1 MKVLVTGH
9 NGYIGSIL
17 TPILQDAGHQV
28 IGLDTYLFETCTFG
42 DNVADVPSIR
52 IDIRD
57 VTAGHF
63 AGFDAV
69 IHLAALSNDPLG
81 DLNPQVTYDI
91 NHLGSVHVARCAK
104 KAGVKRFLHSSS
116 CSLYGAGGEDLL
128 TEHSP
133 WRPVTPYGE
142 SKVRTER
149 DVTQLA
155 DNNFSPTFLR
165 NATAYGV
172 SPRMRGDLVVNN
184 LTGYAVTTG
193 KVLLKS
199 DGTAWRPLVHI
210 EDIAAAFLACLE
222 APIELVHNEAFNVGR
237 NEDNYRIRDVALMV
251 KDVVPGSEVTF
262 ASGVGTDA
270 RCYRVD
276 FSKIVNTL
284 SNYRPKWSV
293 RKGIEELY
301 DAYTKHGLTLDDFE
315 SSRYLRIRHVRE
327 KLATGEMDTDLR
339 LITSTPARKR
349 TKEPTTI

>member
-1 MKVLVTGH
+1 M
-9 NGYIGSIL
+9 
-17 TPILQDAGHQV
+17 LQNAGHQV

-42 DNVADVPSIR
+42 RNVPDVPSIR

-104 KAGVKRFLHSSS
+104 KAGVRRFLHSSS

-128 TEHSP
+128 DEHSP

-149 DVTQLA
+149 DVRQLA
-155 DNNFSPTFLR
+155 DDNFSPTFLR

-172 SPRMRGDLVVNN
+172 SARLRGDLVVNN

-222 APIELVHNEAFNVGR
+222 APIEKVHNEAFNVGR

-251 KDVVPGSEVTF
+251 KDVVPGSEVSF
-262 ASGVGTDA
+262 AEGVGTDT

-276 FSKIVNTL
+276 FSKIL
-284 SNYRPKWSV
+284 SVLPDYQPKWTV
-293 RKGIEELY
+293 RTGIEELY
-301 DAYTKHGLTLDDFE
+301 DAYTKHDLQLADFE

-327 KLATGEMDTDLR
+327 KLAAGEMDADLR
-339 LITSTPARKR
+339 LIAPTLKR
-349 TKEPTTI
+349 ERIKETTAI